1 MRSGETDA
9 EGQETF
15 ETLALD
21 NLILLYTHS
30 AFLQYQTLMDRIVGR
45 LKGKYYSSLPSVN
58 DLKTFAAF
66 VPSLYDYAIGVLAH
80 EMVNPWTCN
89 YTAYTNLA
97 NIDQDFSDALGAA
110 IQKLIA
116 HRVKTGEEYYARTLN
131 RQVAWSKE
139 YLESVGN
146 GVAPPK
152 EDHVKQGTPKSS
164 DKVSTRKPLSEKS
177 KNTKPAT
184 ASEGIKATT
193 KVHLAG
199 INMTAA
205 HKIAICY
212 SCSDAGHFS
221 RNCPAKIK
229 QELFVPEPAGTA
241 SNPRARRDAKPK
253 EPFPCYNCGQDG
265 HMSRNCPEEKHEAI
279 KKTQGASVLCY
290 NCNAEDHLSRD
301 CTEKKKPVRPRPVCY
316 NCNEEGHLFRDC
328 TEAMKEDTHGP
339 RDTSGRSRHFCQVQ
353 HDRAAYIEVA
363 GNGEGLRTCD
373 REVKKGE
380 KTRTGL
386 VI

>member
-1 MRSGETDA
+1 MRSGEAGA

-15 ETLALD
+15 ETLAFD

-30 AFLQYQTLMDRIVGR
+30 AFLQYPALMDRIVGR
-45 LKGKYYSSLPSVN
+45 LKGKYYSSLPSVD

-66 VPSLYDYAIGVLAH
+66 VPPLYDYAIGVLAH

-89 YTAYTNLA
+89 YTAYTGLA
-97 NIDQDFSDALGAA
+97 NIDQGFSDALGAA
-110 IQKLIA
+110 IQKLITP
-116 HRVKTGEEYYARTLN
+116 RVKTGEEYYARTLN
-131 RQVAWSKE
+131 RQAAWSKE
-139 YLESVGN
+139 YLESFGK

-152 EDHVKQGTPKSS
+152 EDHVKQGTRKPS
-164 DKVSTRKPLSEKS
+164 DKVSMKKPLSEKS

-205 HKIAICY
+205 HKAAICY
-212 SCSDAGHFS
+212 SCNGADHFS
-221 RNCPAKIK
+221 RHCPAKTK
-229 QELFVPEPAGTA
+229 QELVVPEPAGTA
-241 SNPRARRDAKPK
+241 GNPNTCRDAKPK
-253 EPFPCYNCGQDG
+253 EPFPCYNCGEDG
-265 HMSRNCPEEKHEAI
+265 HMSRNCPAEKTEAT
-279 KKTQGASVLCY
+279 KKAQGASVVCY
-290 NCNAEDHLSRD
+290 NCNAEGHLSRD
-301 CTEKKKPVRPRPVCY
+301 CTEEKKPVRPRPVCY
-316 NCNEEGHLFRDC
+316 NCNEEGHLSRDC
-328 TEAMKEDTHGP
+328 TEAMKEDTRGP
-339 RDTSGRSRHFCQVQ
+339 RDNSGRSRHFRQAQ

-363 GNGEGLRTCD
+363 SNGEGLRTCD